1 MNNLCKIPP
10 ETETDDFHARHA
22 RGLKAEYEFMDYV
35 AFNGGHAQNL
45 GVRDDVAERFRD
57 PRPRFTAYNQ
67 NANSPTGIKYSIS
80 PDIVFS
86 HPRFQD
92 GQLHLAQAKKKAV
105 RHSGWGDS
113 LFEYIYLDER
123 QYRFLEEASLFGP
136 TIFVAA
142 LKETNAERADWKD
155 NCYWGVTFD
164 ALKPEQNSLMKQK
177 AAGKDTYLVPFRLFT
192 PLNNIKDP
200 TRDRYD
206 YEHHNDLT

>member
-1 MNNLCKIPP
+1 MTKLENIPP
-10 ETETDDFHARHA
+10 KSKTDAFHARLK
-22 RGLKAEYEFMDYV
+22 RGLKAEHEFMDYV
-35 AFNGGHAQNL
+35 AFNGGFAQNL
-45 GVRDDVAERFRD
+45 GSRDDLDD
-57 PRPRFTAYNQ
+57 PRPRFTACSYHPD
-67 NANSPTGIKYSIS
+67 SPTGIKHIIS
-80 PDIVFS
+80 PDILIS
-86 HPRFQD
+86 HPRFRD
-92 GQLHLAQAKKKAV
+92 GQMHLAQAKKKAV

-113 LFEYIYLDER
+113 LFEYIYLDES

-177 AAGKDTYLVPFRLFT
+177 AAGKDAYLVPFSLFT